1 MSTPTPEVTTGAPQP
16 RRSRVRA
23 EDILSGIMQA
33 HRAKEEH
40 KRKHMATARRKQQ
53 EIALLHH
60 LPTTPESSSMAESG
74 GTPDQPPSG
83 EGDEEVAA
91 LRQRV
96 QRLELEL
103 ANLKGQ
109 KLEYLSLAQLEQL
122 RETLGRSTAA
132 LKERR
137 RKVKA
142 SRKEAGER
150 CVVCM
155 EERKNVVFQCG
166 HLVTC
171 PSCSLLLTS
180 CPACREAIS
189 NRITIHGD

>member
-1 MSTPTPEVTTGAPQP
+1 MSIPTPEVTTGAPQP

-23 EDILSGIMQA
+23 EDLLSGIMQA

-40 KRKHMATARRKQQ
+40 EREHMATARRKQQ

-60 LPTTPESSSMAESG
+60 LPTTPESSSLAESG
-74 GTPDQPPSG
+74 GTPDQPSG